1 MPSRKDPPVPTGS
14 NPVQEK
20 FICQI
25 LRRGKKTV
33 ARKIFEDTLKI
44 IAERSKGGD
53 PYKVFEQALS
63 NATPLI
69 EVKPKRVGGGVYQ
82 VPREVMPKRQFT
94 LACRWILVSAR
105 SVKGKRMAEKLANEI
120 LLAADKQGGAVKKK
134 EDVHK
139 MAEANRAFAFM
150 AKY

>member
-1 MPSRKDPPVPTGS
+1 MASRKDPPVPSNS

-20 FICQI
+20 FIRYI
-25 LRRGKKTV
+25 LRCGKKTV
-33 ARKIFEDTLKI
+33 ARRIFEDSLKI
-44 IAERSKGGD
+44 IAERSKAD
-53 PYKVFEQALS
+53 PYKVFEQAIA
-63 NATPLI
+63 NATPLV

-94 LACRWILVSAR
+94 LACRWIMTAAR
-105 SVKGKRMAEKLANEI
+105 SVKGKRMADKLANEI

-150 AKY
+150 ARY

>member
-1 MPSRKDPPVPTGS
+1 MSSRKDPPIPASS

-20 FICQI
+20 FIRYI

-33 ARKIFEDTLKI
+33 ARKIFEDSLTI
-44 IAERSKGGD
+44 IADRSKAD
-53 PYKVFEQALS
+53 PYKVFEQAIA
-63 NATPLI
+63 NATPLV

-94 LACRWILVSAR
+94 LACRWLMIAAR

-120 LLAADKQGGAVKKK
+120 LLAAEKQGGAVKKK
-134 EDVHK
+134 DDVHK

-150 AKY
+150 ARY